1 MLRHWLRIRQRR
13 AERKARLARRAKGW
27 PNSPVHWGQ
36 HVAAGLI
43 GLGILLCSGARPAL
57 AEGDLRVDG
66 LGGRAPERILVLV
79 VRGEGINVPAV
90 SFQEV
95 ARHTVEEHMHAR
107 VVSLEEAFVRA
118 GESLQQRLA
127 ECKGADS
134 CYARLAGS
142 VEAAYL
148 LVITASHV
156 GSFDVVGARLLDLGM
171 VSPIG
176 NAVDPVPLD
185 ADILG
190 VIPERIRAAVPPA
203 MWDPFGAMVVRADQ
217 PGAEI
222 SVNNKIVGVTPLDR
236 ISFLLPGNY
245 KVAAQK
251 TGYKRTEAEV
261 LVERGADAQ
270 VGLALIPEEG
280 DGPAWWVWTLIGGAV
295 VGGAAVAIG
304 VAAGSGGQ
312 YSLCSS
318 PDPTRCSK

>member
-1 MLRHWLRIRQRR
+1 M
-13 AERKARLARRAKGW
+13 
-27 PNSPVHWGQ
+27 PVHWGQ

-43 GLGILLCSGARPAL
+43 GLGILLCAGARPAS

-95 ARHTVEEHMHAR
+95 ARHAIEEHMHAR
-107 VVSLEEAFVRA
+107 VVSLEEAFVRG

-190 VIPERIRAAVPPA
+190 VVPDRIRAAVPPA
-203 MWDPFGAMVVRADQ
+203 MWDPFGGLVVRADQ

-236 ISFLLPGNY
+236 IAFLLPGNY

-251 TGYKRTEAEV
+251 AGFVRSESEV

-270 VGLALIPEEG
+270 VGLTLVPEEG
-280 DGPAWWVWTLIGGAV
+280 EGLAWWVWALIGGAV
-295 VGGAAVAIG
+295 VGGAAAAIG
-304 VAAGSGGQ
+304 VAAGNGER
-312 YSLCSS
+312 YSLCSAT
-318 PDPTRCSK
+318 DPTLCSK